1 MMEGYS
7 SAIRQVAGAQARG
20 HQTVCKKPLM
30 STVFDLA
37 SR

>member
-1 MMEGYS
+1 MEGYAN
-7 SAIRQVAGAQARG
+7 AIRQVAGAQVRG
-20 HQTVCKKPLM
+20 LQKVCKKPLM